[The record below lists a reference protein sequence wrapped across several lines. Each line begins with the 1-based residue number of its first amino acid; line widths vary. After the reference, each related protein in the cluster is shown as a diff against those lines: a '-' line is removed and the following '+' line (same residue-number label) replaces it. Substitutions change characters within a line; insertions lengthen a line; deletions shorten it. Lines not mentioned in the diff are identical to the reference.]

1 MDIDAL
7 IAAAD
12 PARRVPLDDPGSAQA
27 DRIYRR
33 AIGQPPAGRETARS
47 RRRILVPGIA
57 GAAAAGLAA
66 SAAPRAEQLF
76 HAGLREGRPVVPRP
90 RNPVTWVRP
99 GWRLGVIV
107 SVAAGLVAGVVV
119 AVLPSAPV
127 VLTAAKLLAD
137 RASAAALTQP
147 TVSPGQWVYRV
158 VESYNPFMP
167 KGRPK
172 TNTEAGWETADG
184 GVTYGDNVSGGVA
197 VGDNIPSYPQLGSL
211 PRDPAAL
218 DAYLV
223 RLVYPDSNPTQA
235 IKGLSA
241 FSVIEDMLINY
252 VLPPAL
258 EAEMYQA
265 LAVIPAVE
273 VDSHVTAIDGQ
284 AGVAFVLPPTP
295 QSEKLEI
302 ILDASSYRFLAQASW
317 GPGRPCATRRLCAAL
332 PQAIQHETAV
342 VRMVIVG
349 APGSTQPSLTPP
361 TAVEL
366 LAEQA
371 DRAVTWTA
379 GPGPFVVPGMWI
391 ARKLATSSGDTT
403 VWATPDDSEQA
414 SYVNGKL
421 QVCARSAACAKSTQW
436 LMPAGPSY
444 AQFSAPSP
452 NPGGPTLPDTLPQ
465 LLALLNTYRTGCTDV
480 AGGCNAVNAI
490 ANMISGY
497 VNPAYGTP
505 GDWFLLLADIPG
517 VTVQRVTDVTG
528 QTAVTFRFPFTD
540 GITEILVNASTYQV
554 TGYVRNGVETVITK
568 ETIVSGPGSLTP
580 AGIRPT
586 RR

>member
-47 RRRILVPGIA
+47 RRRILVPGIV

-76 HAGLREGRPVVPRP
+76 HAGLREGRPVIPRP
-90 RNPVTWVRP
+90 RNPLTRIRP
-99 GWRLGVIV
+99 SWRL
-107 SVAAGLVAGVVV
+107 SAAVATAAALVAGIVV
-119 AVLPSAPV
+119 AVLPSSPV
-127 VLTAAKLLAD
+127 ILTAQLLAD
-137 RASAAALTQP
+137 RASAAALIQP
-147 TVSPGQWVYRV
+147 TVNPGQWVYRV
-158 VESYNPFMP
+158 VESHVSLSVSL
-167 KGRPK
+167 KGVRQ
-172 TNTEAGWETADG
+172 TDTGAGWETADG
-184 GVTYGDNVSGGVA
+184 QAVYDDNSSDGVGAGAD
-197 VGDNIPSYPQLGSL
+197 IPSYSQLGSL
-211 PRDPAAL
+211 PRNPAAL
-218 DAYLV
+218 DAYLANIGNSGEKSAPGMMGIRV
-223 RLVYPDSNPTQA
+223 FED
-235 IKGLSA
+235 IK
-241 FSVIEDMLINY
+241 DMLTNY
-252 VLPPAL
+252 VLPPTL
-258 EAEMYQA
+258 QAEVYQA
-265 LAVIPAVE
+265 LAIIPGIQ

-284 AGVAFVLPPTP
+284 AGVAFVLPLP
-295 QSEKLEI
+295 QSRHTGKAEI
-302 ILDASSYRFLAQASW
+302 ILNASNYSFLAF
-317 GPGRPCATRRLCAAL
+317 ATLGEKEFR
-332 PQAIQHETAV
+332 ESAV

-379 GPGPFVVPGMWI
+379 GPGPFAVPGMWI

-444 AQFSAPSP
+444 ALFNAPYP
-452 NPGGPTLPDTLPQ
+452 NPSGPTLPDTLPQ

-480 AGGCNAVNAI
+480 AGDCNAVNAI

-497 VNPAYGTP
+497 VNPTNGTP

-528 QTAVTFRFPFTD
+528 QADVAFRFPFTD

-554 TGYVRNGVETVITK
+554 AGYVRNGVETVITK

-580 AGIRPT
+580 AGIHPT